1 MSPQDKPLVWM
12 HGEITT
18 PPFSANAR
26 IEAGYLLRQ
35 VQKGIKL
42 SLPQSRPMPSIGA
55 RCHELRIN
63 DENLTWRI
71 IYRIYTDAILILEV
85 FEKKTSKTPKSIL
98 EICKQRIQLYQAD
111 VKEWKNKMDKKKKEA
126 LESKAYKVGSVE
138 EFLGLSAEESEYIEL
153 KLALSDA
160 LAKRRKKS
168 NLTQAQLAKMLK
180 SSQSRV
186 AKMEK
191 GDPTVSVDL
200 LVKSLLAM
208 GANKKSIA
216 KAIA

>member
-1 MSPQDKPLVWM
+1 M

-35 VQKGIKL
+35 VQKGLKL

-71 IYRIYTDAILILEV
+71 VYRIYTDAILILEV

-98 EICKQRIQLYQAD
+98 EICKQRIKLYQAD
-111 VKEWKNKMDKKKKEA
+111 VKKWKK
-126 LESKAYKVGSVE
+126 
-138 EFLGLSAEESEYIEL
+138 
-153 KLALSDA
+153 
-160 LAKRRKKS
+160 
-168 NLTQAQLAKMLK
+168 
-180 SSQSRV
+180 
-186 AKMEK
+186 
-191 GDPTVSVDL
+191 
-200 LVKSLLAM
+200 
-208 GANKKSIA
+208 
-216 KAIA
+216 

>member
-12 HGEITT
+12 QGEITT

-35 VQKGIKL
+35 VQKGLKL

-98 EICKQRIQLYQAD
+98 EICKQRIKLYQAD
-111 VKEWKNKMDKKKKEA
+111 VKEW
-126 LESKAYKVGSVE
+126 
-138 EFLGLSAEESEYIEL
+138 
-153 KLALSDA
+153 
-160 LAKRRKKS
+160 
-168 NLTQAQLAKMLK
+168 
-180 SSQSRV
+180 
-186 AKMEK
+186 EK
-191 GDPTVSVDL
+191 
-200 LVKSLLAM
+200 
-208 GANKKSIA
+208 
-216 KAIA
+216 